1 MSFLEQV
8 KTGIQCGPRRAMIVG
23 VHGVGKSTW
32 AAQADSPIFMP
43 TEDGLA
49 DVDCTSLPLMKSLDD
64 VKAAIRELYR
74 EEHGFKT
81 LVVDSV
87 DWLERLIWDVICL
100 DKGVKDISEIG
111 FGVGY
116 SLALAEWA
124 KMLEGFSRLR
134 DDKGMAIVL
143 IAHAKIERFH
153 DPTSDSY
160 DRYSPKLHKGAS
172 ALCQEWCD
180 EVLFANYRVF
190 TKEKEEGF
198 NKKRTIGIGSGERVL
213 YTTDRPAHIAKNRL
227 GLPDEIP
234 MTWDAYASHFPKEG
248 E

>member
-8 KTGIQCGPRRAMIVG
+8 KTGIECGPRRSLIYG
-23 VHGVGKSTW
+23 VHGVGKSTL
-32 AAQADSPIFMP
+32 AAHAQDPIFLP

-49 DVDCTSLPLMKSLDD
+49 DVPCSKFPLMKSLED
-64 VKAAIRELYR
+64 VKAALRELHR
-74 EEHGFKT
+74 EDHQYKT
-81 LVVDSV
+81 LVIDSL
-87 DWLERLIWDVICL
+87 DWLERLIWEPICV
-100 DKGVKDISEIG
+100 DKGVHNIAEIG

-116 SLALAEWA
+116 SLALGEWA

-134 DDKGMAIVL
+134 SDKGMAIVM
-143 IAHAKIERFH
+143 IAHAKIERFQ
-153 DPTSDSY
+153 DPMSDSY